1 MVEDKVSFYEDL
13 SRTIIK
19 RKINK
24 NVGRMEQTNQITFQK
39 NRNILRQLKFK
50 VIPTIR
56 NTIKKDLNKYNK
68 KQKMVLIEELERID
82 LELTMLTGDIIRK
95 LSTED

>member
-1 MVEDKVSFYEDL
+1 MNLQIKMNKKKILKE
-13 SRTIIK
+13 IK

>member
-1 MVEDKVSFYEDL
+1 MSLEIKMNKKKILKE
-13 SRTIIK
+13 IK

>member
-1 MVEDKVSFYEDL
+1 MNKKKILKE
-13 SRTIIK
+13 IK